1 MDDPASNEGYS
12 VNVEKIEGLGT
23 TWIVRV
29 FRKIFIFRKRV
40 SSDWFLDGAQAERY
54 ASQVREELAQGKG
67 IPLLKRRKPGW
78 VLRRPEH

>member
-1 MDDPASNEGYS
+1 MDDPDTYNGYT
-12 VNVEKIEGLGT
+12 VDVEKIKGLGT
-23 TWIVRV
+23 TWIVKVFKKIFV
-29 FRKIFIFRKRV
+29 FRKQV